1 MTSRDR
7 AARSSLRVQARETLT
22 AWITQSGVEHEIHG
36 DELVV
41 VVLPGENKQRTAV
54 AITIGE
60 HHVTV
65 QAFIARRPEE
75 NQAALHQWLLE
86 RNRSTFAV
94 AYCVDHLGDIYL
106 SGRLPHEAFSEDSW
120 DLLLGALLAEADS
133 AFNAIVAMGFTSAI
147 RAEWQ
152 WRLSRG
158 EPTDNLR
165 AFEHLRPDSLN

>member
-1 MTSRDR
+1 MHDWI
-7 AARSSLRVQARETLT
+7 RE
-22 AWITQSGVEHEIHG
+22 SGVEHEIH
-36 DELVV
+36 DEELTV

-54 AITIGE
+54 AITVGE

-65 QAFIARRPEE
+65 QAFIARHPED
-75 NQAALHQWLLE
+75 NRDVLHQWLLE

-94 AYCVDHLGDIYL
+94 AYCIDHLGDIYL
-106 SGRLPHEAFSEDSW
+106 AGRLPHEAFTVGSW

-133 AFNAIVAMGFTSAI
+133 AFNAIVAMGFSTAI
-147 RAEWQ
+147 RAEWE

-165 AFEHLRPDSLN
+165 AFEHLRPESLN